1 MTKNTIVEKVVD
13 ETVDT
18 LIDSLDEL
26 TVDYMYEY
34 GNYTESNTRFALDKE
49 VYEKL
54 IVKELYNRLTSGKI
68 K

>member
-18 LIDSLDEL
+18 LIDNIDEL
-26 TVDYMYEY
+26 LVDYMYQF
-34 GNYTESNTRFALDKE
+34 GNYTESNDYFALDKE

-54 IVKELYNRLTSGKI
+54 VVKELYNRLTSK
-68 K
+68 

>member
-18 LIDSLDEL
+18 LIDNIDEL
-26 TVDYMYEY
+26 LVDYMYQY
-34 GNYTESNTRFALDKE
+34 GNYTASNTRFALDKE

-54 IVKELYNRLTSGKI
+54 VVKELYNRLTSGKV

>member
-18 LIDSLDEL
+18 LIDNIDEL
-26 TVDYMYEY
+26 LVDYMYQH
-34 GNYTESNTRFALDKE
+34 GNYTESNDYFALDKE

-54 IVKELYNRLTSGKI
+54 VVKELYNRLTSGKV

>member
-18 LIDSLDEL
+18 LIDNIDEL
-26 TVDYMYEY
+26 LVDYMYQF

-54 IVKELYNRLTSGKI
+54 VVKELYNRLTSGKV